1 MTSNLVILGFEDEF
15 MAEGM
20 LGTVGK
26 LQQEGLLTIE
36 DAVVASRGVG
46 TKVNIKQT
54 ESEVGKFTLRG
65 GGIGLIAGMLLGGP
79 IGGVIAGTAVGAVAG
94 KMKDA
99 GIDDDVID
107 RVSEGLAPESS
118 MLFLLVE
125 EVDPENL
132 EKVEAALRPFKA
144 NLLNTTLSE
153 EKQQKLQEILDK
165 EEYK

>member
-1 MTSNLVILGFEDEF
+1 
-15 MAEGM
+15 
-20 LGTVGK
+20 
-26 LQQEGLLTIE
+26 
-36 DAVVASRGVG
+36 
-46 TKVNIKQT
+46 
-54 ESEVGKFTLRG
+54 
-65 GGIGLIAGMLLGGP
+65 MLLGGP